1 MESDDSVK
9 LLIIDD
15 SPLVRTVLR
24 EYLAE
29 TGYQVFEAGTSLDA
43 NIIFAKELPEIVIKD
58 LFMPDSDTVAMIR
71 CFKKVN
77 PNVKIILC
85 STGSS
90 KEHMLSGLKAG
101 AEEFVLKPLE
111 KEQVILAIKRV
122 AAS

>member
-1 MESDDSVK
+1 MGSDDSVK
-9 LLIIDD
+9 ILIIDD
-15 SPLVRTVLR
+15 SPLVRTILH

-29 TGYQVFEAGTSLDA
+29 TGYQVFEAGTILDA

-58 LFMPDSDTVAMIR
+58 LFMPDSDTVETIR

-77 PNVKIILC
+77 PQVKIIIC

-90 KEHMLSGLKAG
+90 KEHILNGLKAG

-111 KEQVILAIKRV
+111 KDQVISVIKRI